1 MSQKNNGPRPS
12 PTSEAPAKRKRG
24 RPRKDEGVVHGESAP
39 ITPAMRTAPS
49 VPEHDNVVLIP
60 QRRLNDPRVGQAVSC
75 VINGAFDGGYLVKV
89 KLADVDTHLNG
100 VIFLPGH
107 VTPITAENDVAP
119 HIKMIERKEVPF
131 PTINPQTQAH
141 GSIPS
146 SGQTIQQPVELKS
159 QVPTF
164 HDQLLS
170 SELHSG
176 TSVTLPEKEIGISLG
191 GKTEKTSEPWLESHS
206 ASVTQLECRKDVKQ
220 LEVSHE
226 LEAWMKGQG
235 TGVDGARDPKAEP
248 TSDLIDVISGT
259 VNSKEQV
266 IEHQALGSDLVCN
279 ELKNSKIE
287 LNVTPVSAEPKS
299 MSSKQVGKPVDGLE
313 EKMASTKADISEDAK
328 AKLAIETSSGVQ
340 STYLN
345 GKSAADTEGS
355 DSAPNISQPMAHVG
369 EAVPSESKFVS
380 EGSALVGMSESG
392 ICNSSGG
399 TTCVDSDAQDAI
411 PPNQS

>member
-266 IEHQALGSDLVCN
+266 
-279 ELKNSKIE
+279 
-287 LNVTPVSAEPKS
+287 
-299 MSSKQVGKPVDGLE
+299 GKPVDGLE